1 MNDNTLFSM
10 GSFFMEQ
17 RQTYVSEIIYPQVI
31 KTIITIRENQPMFI
45 FPEH

>member
-1 MNDNTLFSM
+1 MIIRYLVWNLF
-10 GSFFMEQ
+10 FIEQ

-31 KTIITIRENQPMFI
+31 KKIITIRENQPMFI